1 MKLAISGKGGV
12 GKTTLAALLAREAVS
27 RGFKVLAVDADPA
40 ANLAATLGI
49 EEEITPLAELHD
61 LIAERVGTV
70 GGFFKLNP
78 RVDDIPDRYS
88 VYKDGIRVMVLG
100 AIQKGGGGCAC
111 PENSFLRGL
120 LRHLLLERDE
130 LVLVDMEAGIEHL
143 GRGTAQGVDALLVV
157 VEPDKRSLQ
166 TAARIRELARE
177 IGLRRVLAIGNKVHD
192 PSEREGI
199 ARGLPQDLP
208 LLGPLSYSEQ
218 LRLSASSSASGTGTG
233 MGTGGGLPTPD
244 SLEEPLRGE
253 IDRLFTALMEL
264 IPGSEPEGGDGGGSG
279 GGGGG

>member
-264 IPGSEPEGGDGGGSG
+264 IPGSEPEGGDGGGG
-279 GGGGG
+279 GG